1 MFLICIFEAIKQ
13 SNMKFKHFTLCL
25 FTVFM
30 LVNCSTNPF
39 TGKSTI
45 ALVSNDR
52 LIPMSFQQYNQ
63 VLSESNVVKQ
73 GDQAEMINRVGN
85 KIRVAAERWLDANGY
100 QGYTDSYEWEYNLI
114 DEDIVN
120 AWAMPG
126 GKIAF
131 YTGILPVAEHERGIA
146 LIMGHEVAHALAN
159 HGQQRMSKGLAS
171 QIIGTAGAVGMS
183 LSEMEPRQ
191 QQQILMAYGVG
202 TQLGIMAYSRKH
214 ETEADKIG
222 IMLMAIAG
230 YDPTDAYKL
239 WERMSAASNGNA
251 PPEFLSTH
259 PSYDTRINNLKNWA
273 PMAKEE
279 ARKFGVTSFN

>member
-1 MFLICIFEAIKQ
+1 
-13 SNMKFKHFTLCL
+13 MKFKHLTVIL
-25 FTVFM
+25 FAVFM
-30 LVNCSTNPF
+30 MVNCNTNPF

-63 VLSESNVVKQ
+63 VLSESKIVKD
-73 GDQAEMINRVGN
+73 GSQAEMIRRVGN
-85 KIRVAAERWLDANGY
+85 KIKVAAIQWLDANGY
-100 QGYTDSYEWEYNLI
+100 QGYTKDYEWEFNLI
-114 DEDIVN
+114 EEDIIN

-159 HGQQRMSKGLAS
+159 HGQQRMSKGLAA
-171 QIIGTAGAVGMS
+171 QIVGTAGAVGMS
-183 LSEMEPRQ
+183 FTDMDPGLQ
-191 QQQILMAYGVG
+191 QQAMMVYGVS

-214 ETEADKIG
+214 ETEADRIG

-230 YDPTDAYKL
+230 YDPSDAYKL
-239 WERMSAASNGNA
+239 WERMAAASNGQQ
-251 PPEFLSTH
+251 PPVFLSTH
-259 PSYDTRINNLKNWA
+259 PTHDTRIANLKKWA
-273 PMAKEE
+273 PLAKEE
-279 ARKFGVTSFN
+279 AKKFGVTSFN